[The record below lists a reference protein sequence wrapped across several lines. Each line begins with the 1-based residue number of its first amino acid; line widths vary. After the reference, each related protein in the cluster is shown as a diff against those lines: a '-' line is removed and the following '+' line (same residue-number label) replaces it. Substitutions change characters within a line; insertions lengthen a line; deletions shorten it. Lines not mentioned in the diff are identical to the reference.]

1 MGILATKI
9 ISSLNNY
16 NSITPIVTKDLVE
29 NCGRTAMAYCNGGEK
44 TKKYEAT
51 EKFVEAN
58 MSSVLWYGAIPFTKK
73 MFDLT
78 LFKACKLNPDVS
90 LQYLK
95 KGVQNISSVK
105 EKISGGELPQY
116 ISKGKKKISTI
127 KVLDSIQKNSKKFKG
142 LHITRLA
149 LSTIIPTALSAIVLP
164 KAIIALTQ
172 KKVVHDKQNKTVI
185 VSSTPSFKSFETFDN
200 FLKFGKKSVKKVA
213 FNSLSKTLIEK
224 ATQAQTSLLGDMVS
238 VDLAIS
244 GSRIYY
250 ANKREKEALNG
261 RKTNAPY
268 AAALEKIITEGGFL
282 YLIYFGG
289 KHIKNAIDKFTKNKF
304 DPLLLEDKNFV
315 TELKSGAFA
324 QNPLKSLN
332 EKDALSYIDK
342 NINNEKSVFIKYA
355 KKMKLVDTVK
365 DETGKICR
373 NPLKY
378 LDVKGLSEQFDVW
391 SSEALTF
398 MKNNGSDLQKYI
410 AKKVRVK
417 RLGII
422 GNLAVSSFVVSY
434 VLPKFTYI
442 FRKWYTGNS
451 EEPGIIKVVDNK

>member
-1 MGILATKI
+1 M
-9 ISSLNNY
+9 
-16 NSITPIVTKDLVE
+16 
-29 NCGRTAMAYCNGGEK
+29 
-44 TKKYEAT
+44 
-51 EKFVEAN
+51 
-58 MSSVLWYGAIPFTKK
+58 
-73 MFDLT
+73 
-78 LFKACKLNPDVS
+78 
-90 LQYLK
+90 
-95 KGVQNISSVK
+95 
-105 EKISGGELPQY
+105 
-116 ISKGKKKISTI
+116 
-127 KVLDSIQKNSKKFKG
+127 
-142 LHITRLA
+142 
-149 LSTIIPTALSAIVLP
+149 P

-172 KKVVHDKQNKTVI
+172 KNVVHDKQNKTVI

-315 TELKSGAFA
+315 TELKSGAFS

-342 NINNEKSVFIKYA
+342 NINNEKSVFMKYA

-391 SSEALTF
+391 SSEALAF

-410 AKKVRVK
+410 AKKARVK

-434 VLPKFTYI
+434 ALPKFTYI